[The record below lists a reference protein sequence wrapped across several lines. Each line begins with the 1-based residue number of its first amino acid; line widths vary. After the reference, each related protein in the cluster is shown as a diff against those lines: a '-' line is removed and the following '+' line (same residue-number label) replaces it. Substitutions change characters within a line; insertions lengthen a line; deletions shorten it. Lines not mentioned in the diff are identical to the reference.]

1 LIACAFTAPTQI
13 STAWSLQRAEVVSAA
28 YTVSIPAGFDT
39 GVAIPS
45 SWATMVSAID
55 PVALSVFHS
64 TGCAILDRFLDD
76 HVVADLIDSIE
87 SLPSDQFAD
96 RKRRGVV
103 FARRNL
109 LNHDFIQLLLQR
121 PEITDLVTA
130 IAADAIPVRAL
141 LFDKTGAANWTVP
154 WHQDRSIMVARRID
168 VAGFGPWSVKGGIVH
183 VQPPVEVL
191 RQMLTIRLHL
201 DSCNDDNGP
210 LRVIEGT
217 HHRILEP
224 SEIDAVVASQE
235 VLECTTSAGGLVIM
249 RPLILHSS
257 TPAKAPTH
265 RRIIHIEFGPRDL
278 PFPLKWAH
286 AAKS

>member
-1 LIACAFTAPTQI
+1 
-13 STAWSLQRAEVVSAA
+13 
-28 YTVSIPAGFDT
+28 
-39 GVAIPS
+39 
-45 SWATMVSAID
+45 MVSATD
-55 PVALSVFHS
+55 PLALSVFHS
-64 TGCAILDRFLDD
+64 TGLAIIERFLDA
-76 HVVADLIDSIE
+76 HVVAGLIESIE
-87 SLPSDQFAD
+87 SLPPDQFAD

-109 LNHDFIQLLLQR
+109 LNPDFIQSLLQR
-121 PEITDLVTA
+121 PAITDLVKA
-130 IAADAIPVRAL
+130 IAADAIPARAM

-183 VQPPVEVL
+183 VQPPIEIL
-191 RQMLTIRLHL
+191 RQMVTIRLHL
-201 DSCNDDNGP
+201 DSCNADNGL

-217 HHRILEP
+217 HQRILEP
-224 SEIDAVVASQE
+224 SEIDTAVASRE
-235 VLECTTSAGGLVIM
+235 VLECATSAGGLVIM

-257 TPAKAPTH
+257 APAKAPTH

-278 PFPLKWAH
+278 PSPVEWAH